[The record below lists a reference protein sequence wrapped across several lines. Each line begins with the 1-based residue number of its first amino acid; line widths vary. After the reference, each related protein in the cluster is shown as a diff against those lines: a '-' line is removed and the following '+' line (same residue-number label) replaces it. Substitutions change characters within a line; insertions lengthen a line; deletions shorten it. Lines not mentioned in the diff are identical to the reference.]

1 MSVGH
6 LARLIEQAGIAT
18 VVIAV
23 RAFRS
28 RFEEMQVARAL
39 ITPYIMGRPLGF
51 PGDIDGQRAILLA
64 AIDLLDNATSGGTI
78 VDYVGL

>member
-6 LARLIEQAGIAT
+6 LARLIEEAGIAS
-18 VVIAV
+18 VIIAV

-28 RFEEMQVARAL
+28 RLEEMQVARAL

-51 PGDIDGQRAILLA
+51 PGDIEGQRAILLA
-64 AIDLLDNATSGGTI
+64 ALDLLENAKSGATI
-78 VDYVGL
+78 LDYAGL

>member
-1 MSVGH
+1 
-6 LARLIEQAGIAT
+6 
-18 VVIAV
+18 
-23 RAFRS
+23 
-28 RFEEMQVARAL
+28 
-39 ITPYIMGRPLGF
+39 LGF

>member
-1 MSVGH
+1 VSVGH

>member
-1 MSVGH
+1 VSVGH
-6 LARLIEQAGIAT
+6 LARLIEQTGIAT

-28 RFEEMQVARAL
+28 RFEEMQVAPAL

-51 PGDIDGQRAILLA
+51 PGDIDRQRAIILA
-64 AIDLLDNATSGGTI
+64 AFDLLQNAPSGGTI
-78 VDYVGL
+78 VDYAGL

>member
-6 LARLIEQAGIAT
+6 LARLIEEAGIPS
-18 VVIAV
+18 VIIAV

-39 ITPYIMGRPLGF
+39 ITLYIMGRPLGF
-51 PGDIDGQRAILLA
+51 PGDIEGQRAILLA
-64 AIDLLDNATSGGTI
+64 GLDLLENAKSGGTI
-78 VDYVGL
+78 LDYAGL

>member
-1 MSVGH
+1 
-6 LARLIEQAGIAT
+6 LIEQAGIAT

-39 ITPYIMGRPLGF
+39 ITPYIMGRPLGI

-64 AIDLLDNATSGGTI
+64 AIDLLNNATSGGTI
-78 VDYVGL
+78 VDYVCL

>member
-1 MSVGH
+1 VSVGH

-28 RFEEMQVARAL
+28 GFEEMQVARAL

>member
-6 LARLIEQAGIAT
+6 LARLIEEAGI
-18 VVIAV
+18 VSVIIAV

-51 PGDIDGQRAILLA
+51 PGDIEGQRAILFA
-64 AIDLLDNATSGGTI
+64 ALDLLENAKSGGTI
-78 VDYVGL
+78 LDYAGL

>member
-1 MSVGH
+1 
-6 LARLIEQAGIAT
+6 LIEQAGIAT